1 MKGLTKTISTEGNH
15 KQCRICFM
23 PILVFPYN
31 DIAMKDRLLLNTLK
45 VLNFAGTYFAI
56 GK

>member
-1 MKGLTKTISTEGNH
+1 MKGLTTTISTEGNH